1 MQLLER
7 EHLLAALTDYAREA
21 RAGEGRLVLVSG
33 EAGIGKS
40 ALVEGFAAQ
49 YGAARWVSG
58 ACDGLFTPRPLGP
71 LFDIAEQLGGELL
84 DACRIDVSRDTLF
97 ALLLKQ
103 LHDPGEL
110 TVVCIE
116 DVHWADEST
125 LDLLRFLG
133 RRMRSIA
140 ALLIVTYRDDALAA
154 DDSLRIV
161 VGELGTDRA
170 TRRVSVPR
178 LSERAV
184 ATLAEFGD
192 ADPGE
197 VYRLTGGNP
206 FFVTEMIQR
215 GAAGLPTSARDA
227 VLSRVARLSSAAQH
241 AIEVAALVGTKV
253 DPQVLDGCAVAPR
266 GLDELV
272 GSGVLLSTAD
282 TLRFRHEI
290 TRLAVEENIPAHRRV
305 VIHAQL
311 LESLRR
317 AGVTDEARLAFH
329 ADGAGDRRAVL
340 QYAPSAGARAS
351 ALGAHREAAAQY
363 ERALRHAGGSEPIL
377 LARLYD
383 CLARESS
390 LIDRWEMVADAAGH
404 ALELWRDIGDRARQS
419 ATAVLLTRT
428 MWRLCRGAESHAY
441 ATFAVTTAA
450 TLGPSPE
457 LARALVA
464 MAAAHM
470 HSGDDELALER
481 VRRAVELAEQLD
493 LADVLSDGLDTE
505 ACVLFLQRRDWSP
518 TMLRALQ
525 VALAADVVDQAGR
538 AYANLTELHYTV
550 NDFVQADAFFAE
562 GVLYCDEHDVATFG
576 TCLRSVHAKS
586 LFDRGHWRRAAD
598 MCRKLLATGA
608 SPSNRMMPLWTLG
621 RILARRGDHEAWQVI
636 DEAVSIADQSGDPE
650 LVGKSYLVRA
660 EAHWLDGR
668 IDDAVRDID
677 VAAAIA
683 TVTDAWT
690 RGDIASWQRRLA
702 ALETEVGD
710 GLAEPYAR
718 QLKNEFRAAT
728 KMWDDL
734 NRPYEAAITLLD
746 SGADASLREALERF
760 EALGADAATT
770 LTRKE
775 MRRRGM
781 RAVPTGAHRTTR
793 SHPAGLTR
801 REREVLDLICAGH
814 TNGEISELL
823 VISSARSIITCQPC
837 WPSSPSGLASRPR
850 PKRSAVVSPRSPRA
864 DVSRNLGTSER
875 KVGGR
880 HRSAPMCKFI
890 GSQRQS
896 VGYTRNEGASCA
908 SLHGHPH
915 DRRRRHGRCRR
926 AGPPGRPHEAG

>member
-1 MQLLER
+1 MTLPLPERAGSDELDVPGSWKTITDREIAAFVAGPGMRETPDNGHLVQELLRHEGAPCVLDAGALN
-7 EHLLAALTDYAREA
+7 LLAGTEDW
-21 RAGEGRLVLVSG
+21 
-33 EAGIGKS
+33 
-40 ALVEGFAAQ
+40 
-49 YGAARWVSG
+49 WVDVKRP
-58 ACDGLFTPRPLGP
+58 CVMTP
-71 LFDIAEQLGGELL
+71 
-84 DACRIDVSRDTLF
+84 
-97 ALLLKQ
+97 
-103 LHDPGEL
+103 HPGE
-110 TVVCIE
+110 
-116 DVHWADEST
+116 
-125 LDLLRFLG
+125 FK
-133 RRMRSIA
+133 
-140 ALLIVTYRDDALAA
+140 
-154 DDSLRIV
+154 
-161 VGELGTDRA
+161 
-170 TRRVSVPR
+170 
-178 LSERAV
+178 
-184 ATLAEFGD
+184 
-192 ADPGE
+192 
-197 VYRLTGGNP
+197 RLTG
-206 FFVTEMIQR
+206 
-215 GAAGLPTSARDA
+215 DA
-227 VLSRVARLSSAAQH
+227 VTV
-241 AIEVAALVGTKV
+241 
-253 DPQVLDGCAVAPR
+253 
-266 GLDELV
+266 
-272 GSGVLLSTAD
+272 
-282 TLRFRHEI
+282 
-290 TRLAVEENIPAHRRV
+290 PAHRRV

-505 ACVLFLQRRDWSP
+505 ACVLFLQGRDWSP

-823 VISSARSIITCQPC
+823 VISSRTVDHHVSAVLAKLAVRTRKQAAAEAVRR
-837 WPSSPSGLASRPR
+837 GLATVAAR
-850 PKRSAVVSPRSPRA
+850 
-864 DVSRNLGTSER
+864 
-875 KVGGR
+875 
-880 HRSAPMCKFI
+880 
-890 GSQRQS
+890 
-896 VGYTRNEGASCA
+896 
-908 SLHGHPH
+908 
-915 DRRRRHGRCRR
+915 
-926 AGPPGRPHEAG
+926 